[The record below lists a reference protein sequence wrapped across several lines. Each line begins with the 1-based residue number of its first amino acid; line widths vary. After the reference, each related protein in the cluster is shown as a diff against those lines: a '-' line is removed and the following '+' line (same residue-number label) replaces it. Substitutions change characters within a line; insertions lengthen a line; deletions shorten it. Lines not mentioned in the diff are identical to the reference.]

1 MDFIIL
7 PICLLVILSIT
18 LGFLLASISSG
29 EHFKILIVRR
39 TPNYEPDGIIQYVN
53 RFRSKFR
60 RIFRLS
66 SKPKP
71 LVINI

>member
-7 PICLLVILSIT
+7 MIFLLVILSIT

-29 EHFKILIVRR
+29 QHFKILIVRH
-39 TPNYEPDGIIQYVN
+39 TPNYEQDEILQYVN
-53 RFRSKFR
+53 RFLSKFR

-71 LVINI
+71 LVISM